1 MQEEVSAKERKTE
14 QRLGEMCTVAEES
27 EGSQTREQSQRRW
40 LAVLVREK
48 ASGLEC
54 LCRSC
59 CLAAIFFLLDLHLE
73 ARSFLLVQL
82 PLPQKQHS
90 NPPFAKPVVAQIVHT
105 SPRKVEVVA
114 YFDYQLSLC
123 SAACTHWQ

>member
-82 PLPQKQHS
+82 PETE
-90 NPPFAKPVVAQIVHT
+90 NPMRALAD
-105 SPRKVEVVA
+105 RKVNV
-114 YFDYQLSLC
+114 
-123 SAACTHWQ
+123 THRFPRSSTRTLHLRSQ